1 MDAVVEQKRSVKASE
16 TSQPAETD
24 TRRAAELPD
33 DESVTVTRGLVL
45 TESRPGPRSK
55 PSDPK
60 RKKKKRKNK
69 TKWLVWLRNS
79 RWNEQ
84 EGEDM

>member
-16 TSQPAETD
+16 TSQPGETD

-45 TESRPGPRSK
+45 TESRAGPRSK
-55 PSDPK
+55 PSDPEK
-60 RKKKKRKNK
+60 IKKKKRKTKNK
-69 TKWLVWLRNS
+69 MISLTA
-79 RWNEQ
+79 
-84 EGEDM
+84 